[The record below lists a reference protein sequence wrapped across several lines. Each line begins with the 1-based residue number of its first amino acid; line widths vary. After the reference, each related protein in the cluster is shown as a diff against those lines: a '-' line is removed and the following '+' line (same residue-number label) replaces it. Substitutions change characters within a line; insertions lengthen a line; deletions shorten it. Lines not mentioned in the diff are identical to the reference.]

1 MGIMKLDII
10 DIKKT
15 PKQRTMYKIKLQK
28 NHVKKMYVKTGT
40 MQLEKNGMQPE
51 KQLVWNLKINGVW
64 LENNWN
70 TTWK

>member
-40 MQLEKNGMQPE
+40 MQLEKNSMQPE
-51 KQLVWNLKINGVW
+51 KQLV
-64 LENNWN
+64 
-70 TTWK
+70 